1 MGNAAPRANLGSQI
15 PEPKLYLSHDLPKF
29 IFHSQTGH
37 GKFMKSYLTRVDGVL
52 SLLKVYI
59 RPPDEV
65 SAGCCLAKMRYWV
78 VCACVCG

>member
-1 MGNAAPRANLGSQI
+1 MGNAAPRANLGSQM
-15 PEPKLYLSHDLPKF
+15 PEPKLYLNHDLPKF

-65 SAGCCLAKMRYWV
+65 RRDAAGAKMGYWV
-78 VCACVCG
+78 VCV